1 MWLEV
6 STTNNDPAVVV
17 KYYLDTVLKL
27 GGTCASISPSL
38 NICTPGF
45 KRRLCYVFVIGCP
58 TLLRSDYGTE
68 NTSIATCQ
76 MMFQHPH
83 RDRYTQQLCVWKLHK
98 EYCKFVVSLSGHI
111 LIEHDVYYK
120 RIESWWSRLRNFKTE
135 WWIQLFKVSN
145 YIHVGVCMIYSYLM
159 HRTWTR
165 RACLTLQI
173 LCIGILPI
181 SISFLILLVLC
192 HL

>member
-1 MWLEV
+1 M
-6 STTNNDPAVVV
+6 
-17 KYYLDTVLKL
+17 
-27 GGTCASISPSL
+27 
-38 NICTPGF
+38 
-45 KRRLCYVFVIGCP
+45 
-58 TLLRSDYGTE
+58 
-68 NTSIATCQ
+68 
-76 MMFQHPH
+76 
-83 RDRYTQQLCVWKLHK
+83 
-98 EYCKFVVSLSGHI
+98 SLSGHI

-120 RIESWWSRLRNFKTE
+120 RRIESWWSRLRNFKTE

-145 YIHVGVCMIYSYLM
+145 YIPVGVCMLYSYLM
-159 HRTWTR
+159 HRPWMR

>member
-1 MWLEV
+1 M
-6 STTNNDPAVVV
+6 
-17 KYYLDTVLKL
+17 
-27 GGTCASISPSL
+27 
-38 NICTPGF
+38 F
-45 KRRLCYVFVIGCP
+45 IGCP

-76 MMFQHPH
+76 MMFRHPH
-83 RDRYTQQLCVWKLHK
+83 RDRYAGPNSFVFGSSI
-98 EYCKFVVSLSGHI
+98 EFVVSLSGHI

-120 RIESWWSRLRNFKTE
+120 RIESWWSRLRIFKTE

-145 YIHVGVCMIYSYLM
+145 YIHVGVCMLYSYLM
-159 HRTWTR
+159 HRTWMR

-173 LCIGILPI
+173 LCIGVLPI
-181 SISFLILLVLC
+181 SISFLVQLVLC

>member
-1 MWLEV
+1 MSNDV
-6 STTNNDPAVVV
+6 PTSTQ
-17 KYYLDTVLKL
+17 
-27 GGTCASISPSL
+27 GSL
-38 NICTPGF
+38 C
-45 KRRLCYVFVIGCP
+45 R
-58 TLLRSDYGTE
+58 
-68 NTSIATCQ
+68 
-76 MMFQHPH
+76 
-83 RDRYTQQLCVWKLHK
+83 TQQLCVWKLHK

-145 YIHVGVCMIYSYLM
+145 YIHVGVCMLYPYFM
-159 HRTWTR
+159 HRTWLR
-165 RACLTLQI
+165 RDCLTLQI

-181 SISFLILLVLC
+181 SISFLILLVHC